1 MVKKKFHHGEV
12 RQNTTVP
19 VPLHHGAV
27 KTPPWWSGN
36 ATTVKFLQ
44 HHGVLSDFSMVI
56 CQWNRGCAPPK
67 LPRLRC
73 KAKAR
78 TSSRAPQN
86 FPTQKVSRFLLRRGE
101 NQSTQPNLHN
111 GVKKNGNKPTHHRKQ
126 SIGQPHLPQRDRMLH
141 TAVNFLPEMFGKIA
155 RNPYF
160 CTNYSE
166 SSAVGSALRS
176 GRRGRAFESP
186 LSDKAGI
193 RLNACFFFKIH
204 QLKGK
209 SSVSPK

>member
-1 MVKKKFHHGEV
+1 MEKSDKTPRWRCHSTMVPSK
-12 RQNTTVP
+12 
-19 VPLHHGAV
+19 LHHGAV

-111 GVKKNGNKPTHHRKQ
+111 GVKKTATNLPIIGSKALGNDTFPKETECFTWQ
-126 SIGQPHLPQRDRMLH
+126 SIFFPKCLAKSPEIPTFAPTIRKVAQLVAHYVRDVGVGR
-141 TAVNFLPEMFGKIA
+141 
-155 RNPYF
+155 
-160 CTNYSE
+160 
-166 SSAVGSALRS
+166 SS
-176 GRRGRAFESP
+176 
-186 LSDKAGI
+186 
-193 RLNACFFFKIH
+193 RLFPTRQA
-204 QLKGK
+204 
-209 SSVSPK
+209 SV